1 MHGQNGGGEDL
12 HVPILTDEGEL
23 GKCSRWR
30 TYDRGKRAS
39 DELEEKI
46 RQTRRNLMRAE
57 NKLVINWL
65 NLNMSLAGLS
75 WPLYIGGN
83 VSRIQ

>member
-12 HVPILTDEGEL
+12 HVPILTDEGEF
-23 GKCSRWR
+23 GKYSRWR

-46 RQTRRNLMRAE
+46 RQTRRNLMRVE

-75 WPLYIGGN
+75 
-83 VSRIQ
+83 